1 MNLNPIL
8 EARSTPSMENARSK
22 DTDCRWGEPSHG
34 QKWFSQTSCGF
45 PAKTWKSPKF
55 RCLQSCNQLA
65 STIHGTSARTQCIL
79 YVKQGLPALL
89 DVLWPLSGGPSREQ
103 VSGWKRVWNT
113 IQGTKENHR
122 SWLVSSIFSNNH
134 PFVSHFSNL
143 FLVKWVKSHY

>member
-45 PAKTWKSPKF
+45 PAKTWNSPKF
-55 RCLQSCNQLA
+55 RCLQSRNQLHQL
-65 STIHGTSARTQCIL
+65 STG
-79 YVKQGLPALL
+79 PLL
-89 DVLWPLSGGPSREQ
+89 EHSVYCMSSKVCQPFSTCFGHCGGPSREQ

-143 FLVKWVKSHY
+143 FLVKLVKSHY